1 MQSYEPIPDKPMPEE
16 ADEVIDELLD
26 GRPRAIDLA
35 EMVAALEA
43 RRESFAREL
52 ASSETEERTKEWQA
66 RIREVDAQI
75 KTLQEEQAITGFV
88 ENSIRVSVNR
98 PRHEMD
104 IDFDL

>member
-1 MQSYEPIPDKPMPEE
+1 MRSYEPIPDKPMPEE
-16 ADEVIDELLD
+16 ADEVIDEMLA

-35 EMVAALEA
+35 EMVAALES
-43 RRESFAREL
+43 RREAFTREL
-52 ASSETEERTKEWQA
+52 ASAENEVQIREWQA

-104 IDFDL
+104 IEFDL